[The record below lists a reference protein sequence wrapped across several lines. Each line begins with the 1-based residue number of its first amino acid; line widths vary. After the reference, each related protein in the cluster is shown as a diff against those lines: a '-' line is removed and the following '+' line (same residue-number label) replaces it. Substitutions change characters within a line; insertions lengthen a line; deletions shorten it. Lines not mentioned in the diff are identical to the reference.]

1 MLAQWSV
8 CSCRVELSSPS
19 CTSVSMEVFFIP
31 PFFFFFSF
39 FNSSLFSLQRFT
51 SQSGIQYPNTK
62 NKQNRDSLSVCDLIS
77 HNLIFFFF
85 FVFMW
90 WTREFLC
97 TPRWIMCLKGGLSW
111 RKPGRKKKPTH
122 IQWQL
127 SYKKHILS
135 HPTIRIRSFPSSLS
149 TCHPPPGGEVPLLSA
164 IWCGVSTFWK
174 HARVGKQHQTE
185 WKCIRWCCVR
195 GLVDLRAR

>member
-77 HNLIFFFF
+77 HDLIFFFF

-111 RKPGRKKKPTH
+111 RKPGRKKKTYTH
-122 IQWQL
+122 PVTALIQKT
-127 SYKKHILS
+127 YPEPS
-135 HPTIRIRSFPSSLS
+135 HHSDSFLPLVSLHMS
-149 TCHPPPGGEVPLLSA
+149 PPGGEVPLLSA